1 MLNETKTTL
10 SFPLRP
16 TADLAY
22 FVVPDLREGILPKLL
37 TDIQDSEEEFLDLVS
52 EAEDR
57 NETDRYLKTL
67 NARALALEVR
77 HDSESFLFL
86 VP

>member
-1 MLNETKTTL
+1 M
-10 SFPLRP
+10 
-16 TADLAY
+16 
-22 FVVPDLREGILPKLL
+22 VPDLREGILPKLL
-37 TDIQDSEEEFLDLVS
+37 SDIQDSEEEFLDLVS

-77 HDSESFLFL
+77 HGDDSESCFFL